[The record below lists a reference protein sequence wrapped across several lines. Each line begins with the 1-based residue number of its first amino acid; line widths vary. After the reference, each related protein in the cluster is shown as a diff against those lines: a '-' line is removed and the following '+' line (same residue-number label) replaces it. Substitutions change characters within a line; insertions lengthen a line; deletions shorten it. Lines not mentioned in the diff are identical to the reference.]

1 MPVYSEVFTGP
12 ICHSQ
17 AHSFIRFASD
27 TMQYR
32 RRRDCCLLFNMFWS
46 PVRSNDKFRP
56 KSIQFAIPPRHRR
69 CKSCPCRGIIES
81 SSSHIK
87 LMVVSV
93 VDYRRY
99 SSLATRISGCQPATS
114 RQRTVAPTGR
124 RPRR

>member
-56 KSIQFAIPPRHRR
+56 KSIQFAIQISSDSASTRYTTSARKFCYP
-69 CKSCPCRGIIES
+69 S
-81 SSSHIK
+81 SSSQ
-87 LMVVSV
+87 V
-93 VDYRRY
+93 
-99 SSLATRISGCQPATS
+99 
-114 RQRTVAPTGR
+114 
-124 RPRR
+124 